1 MSQPPNTQPSMIQNP
16 MLQNDERLRR
26 WRLLLGGTDNSLL
39 NEQDRR
45 IDAALAALYN
55 SDDNT
60 DKSASLSAGL
70 GRSAPRVARWLG
82 DIREYFP
89 SSVVKIMQQDAIE
102 RLDLQQLLLEPEML
116 VAVEADVHMVAT
128 IIALG
133 RVIPERSKDSA
144 RQLVRRLVE
153 QLLEQLRD
161 PLEQAVRGS
170 LNRARRSH
178 RPRPADI
185 DWARTIKANLKHYQ
199 PEHRT
204 IIPAQLIGFSRQRKQ
219 ALQDVVVCVDQSGS
233 MATSVVYAS
242 VFSAVLA
249 SLPALHTRLVVFD
262 TVVVD
267 LSEELKDPVDVLFA
281 TQLGGGT
288 DIDHAI
294 GYCQQLIERPQQTT
308 LVLITDLCEGGN
320 AQSLLK
326 RVAALLAAGV
336 NIVTLLALSDD
347 GAPYFDHKLAGQ
359 FTALGIPCFAC
370 TPDQFPALMGTALAR
385 RDIQQWAAAQG
396 IVLQREKT

>member
-116 VAVEADVHMVAT
+116 AAVEADVHMVAT

-219 ALQDVVVCVDQSGS
+219 ALQDVVVCVDQSG
-233 MATSVVYAS
+233 
-242 VFSAVLA
+242 
-249 SLPALHTRLVVFD
+249 
-262 TVVVD
+262 
-267 LSEELKDPVDVLFA
+267 
-281 TQLGGGT
+281 
-288 DIDHAI
+288 
-294 GYCQQLIERPQQTT
+294 
-308 LVLITDLCEGGN
+308 
-320 AQSLLK
+320 
-326 RVAALLAAGV
+326 
-336 NIVTLLALSDD
+336 
-347 GAPYFDHKLAGQ
+347 
-359 FTALGIPCFAC
+359 
-370 TPDQFPALMGTALAR
+370 
-385 RDIQQWAAAQG
+385 
-396 IVLQREKT
+396 